1 MQKGI
6 YVALSSAVL
15 RSRELETVTN
25 NLANVSTV
33 GYKKTSTSSRFFDM
47 LEGIGTKPEVAYPQ
61 ARAMTDFNK
70 YHIDTSEGN
79 IKTTGNPLDLALMG
93 EGFFVVQKKGQN
105 FYSRNGAF
113 TLDKDNTLTAGNGY
127 KVLDSSNR
135 PITIE
140 NNSNLSIA
148 QDGTINSNGE
158 AVGKLKMVKLSGL
171 MHEGDS
177 LYSGQETG
185 ASDADVVQGGLEM
198 SNVNP
203 VREMVG
209 IITAMRQYDSAQK
222 VIQNFEDLSKR
233 SLELA
238 RA

>member
-33 GYKKTSTSSRFFDM
+33 GYKKTSTSSRFYDIF
-47 LEGIGTKPEVAYPQ
+47 EGMAQKPDVAYPK
-61 ARAMTDFNK
+61 ARGMTDFNK
-70 YHIDTSEGN
+70 YHIDTADGN
-79 IKTTGNPLDLALMG
+79 IKTTGNPLDVAIMG

-105 FYSRNGAF
+105 FYSRSGSF
-113 TLDKDNTLTAGNGY
+113 TLDKDNTIVSNNGY
-127 KVLDSSNR
+127 KVLDSTNR
-135 PITIE
+135 PITVE
-140 NNSNLSIA
+140 NDGNISIA
-148 QDGTINSNGE
+148 HDGTINVNGGS
-158 AVGKLKMVKLSGL
+158 VGKFKVVKLNGL

-177 LYSGQETG
+177 LYSGEEAG
-185 ASDADVVQGGLEM
+185 VSDGEVVQGGLEM

-209 IITAMRQYDSAQK
+209 VMTALRQYDSSMK
-222 VIQNFEDLSKR
+222 VISSFEDLSKR

-238 RA
+238 RT

>member
-15 RSRELETVTN
+15 RSRELESVTN

-33 GYKKTSTSSRFFDM
+33 GYKKTSTSSRFYDI
-47 LEGIGTKPEVAYPQ
+47 LEGVDLKPDAAYPK

-105 FYSRNGAF
+105 FYSRNGAL
-113 TLDKDNTLTAGNGY
+113 TLDKDNTLMTGNGY
-127 KVLDSSNR
+127 KVLDTNGK

-140 NNSNLSIA
+140 NNGSLSIA
-148 QDGTINSNGE
+148 QDGTINLNGE
-158 AVGKLKMVKLSGL
+158 VVGKFKVVKLKEL

-177 LYSGQETG
+177 LYSGSEAG
-185 ASDADVVQGGLEM
+185 ASAADVVQGSLEM

-209 IITAMRQYDSAQK
+209 VITALRQYESAQK
-222 VIQNFEDLSKR
+222 IIQNFEDLSKR
-233 SLELA
+233 AFELA